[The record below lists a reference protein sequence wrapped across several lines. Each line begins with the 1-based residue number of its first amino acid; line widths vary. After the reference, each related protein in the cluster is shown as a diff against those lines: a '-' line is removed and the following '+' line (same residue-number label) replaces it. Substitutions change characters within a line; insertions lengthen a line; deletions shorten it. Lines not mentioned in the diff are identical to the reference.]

1 MKIGDRV
8 RHKSG
13 SKGTVK
19 RIVDP
24 WVFVALDGM
33 NIAIP
38 YGVGSLT
45 VIEKEG
51 DHEPGQ
57 GNRTSDEVPE
67 L

>member
-13 SKGTVK
+13 ALGTIK
-19 RIVDP
+19 RITNP
-24 WVFVALDGM
+24 WIFVCLDGM
-33 NIAIP
+33 NTAIP
-38 YGVGSLT
+38 YSVGSLE
-45 VIEKEG
+45 VIEEEG

-57 GNRTSDEVPE
+57 GNRTADEVPE